1 MTGIVDDVDT
11 HGSMSAGSF
20 TRGWQHGIVAKP
32 MEDEAAP
39 DSVGGARST
48 VRRTMRRLFGDFW
61 HAVA

>member
-48 VRRTMRRLFGDFW
+48 VRCSRR
-61 HAVA
+61 